1 MRSAGPSAFVAVILM
16 HSFLVSA
23 TIPEEVAGIK
33 CKLHPT
39 NLCDTLRIQP
49 DQLTCTTC
57 NLLMLAYK
65 KEFDST
71 TRADMIEKLLHTC
84 YSLHS
89 LSDTCANIVSNYFD
103 DFYELAKQH
112 LQSNDICQVV
122 SMCANA
128 ESTPEALAP
137 PAIKSDQFYCG
148 QCKQLVQHLRES
160 LLHNTTEAQFRQ
172 KLDGYCKKTRGFKN
186 ECLTVVDQFYHIIY
200 SILKSKLDA
209 DSVCSFIN
217 VCHEHKK
224 LQEETESLQLIDT
237 NDELESSIEPQL
249 PQCFACK
256 SAFRI
261 VKKLI
266 RSNISNEKLKNAM
279 NQACNKVGKL
289 SNKCHGVIDRHG
301 DQMARFARNP
311 RVICALIGMCFPIGQ
326 QDIQLAP
333 VELEV
338 ELLVGD
344 ANKSEQ
350 LQLTADIEDKQ
361 SINCQL
367 CKKVFKTLHKMVEHH
382 QDIKLAMDRVC
393 HVLKEQNLMNECQN
407 IIKQHADMIID
418 LIKKNVPRQQICRAL
433 NKCLIYETEDLFD
446 IQEQL
451 DDHYQLEIDDEQHD
465 LFALE
470 EPLTAVE
477 LISKGSPK
485 CAVCKTAIKALQHM
499 VHHHEDKGEITKA
512 LGHVC
517 HRMGKLQHACESV
530 VNNHG
535 AQIVDLMT
543 KHMSAELICKAIHV
557 CHFSATEEDYVIDE
571 TVEEEEVIPSELE
584 EPQLAT
590 NVGFKGSPKCA
601 LCRAT
606 MKALQHII
614 RKGGDSGSI
623 EKALQKVC
631 HTMGK
636 LKGRCTKMVQ
646 KHGHKI
652 VDLMTKKT
660 AGHKICTLIGMC
672 HKSVSVEDLEADNE
686 EQIEYFENF
695 DILDAL
701 LKEETDLSPL
711 EVSKG
716 SPKCAVCK
724 TAIKALQHMV
734 QHHEDKGE
742 ITKALGHVCHRMGK
756 LQHACESVVNNHGA
770 QIVDL
775 MAKHMSAELICKA
788 IHVCHLSTARDE
800 DSEIAETM
808 LEEQIDQSEALEL
821 VQLAEGPVCIF
832 CELFISK
839 FKTSVNS
846 KEKQTHFIKEI
857 LTSCDQL
864 PSMFRK
870 ECHDIA
876 VRFGP
881 LALDML
887 GSVSPQ
893 EACRLVHFCFSEEE
907 YNAFVALVQAK
918 LESSQL
924 AQPEQGPICII
935 CELLVT
941 RFEKLLDTKAK
952 RAHILHSF
960 LVTCDYMPHFI
971 RNPCHSLIYGY
982 GAAALDLI
990 SKVKPEDVCNHLPRC
1005 SSQTI
1010 QDSNENIAQ

>member
-499 VHHHEDKGEITKA
+499 V
-512 LGHVC
+512 
-517 HRMGKLQHACESV
+517 
-530 VNNHG
+530 
-535 AQIVDLMT
+535 
-543 KHMSAELICKAIHV
+543 
-557 CHFSATEEDYVIDE
+557 
-571 TVEEEEVIPSELE
+571 
-584 EPQLAT
+584 
-590 NVGFKGSPKCA
+590 
-601 LCRAT
+601 
-606 MKALQHII
+606 
-614 RKGGDSGSI
+614 
-623 EKALQKVC
+623 
-631 HTMGK
+631 
-636 LKGRCTKMVQ
+636 
-646 KHGHKI
+646 
-652 VDLMTKKT
+652 
-660 AGHKICTLIGMC
+660 
-672 HKSVSVEDLEADNE
+672 
-686 EQIEYFENF
+686 
-695 DILDAL
+695 
-701 LKEETDLSPL
+701 
-711 EVSKG
+711 
-716 SPKCAVCK
+716 
-724 TAIKALQHMV
+724 